1 MDTKN
6 PGERDSTGFFCK
18 RRWRRGS
25 DLSALLARSN
35 ARIGHGRRLAGI
47 SFNLCLARRSAWAST
62 QRIGLRALRK
72 VNEANGLKAARFIME
87 GSAASVFDI

>member
-1 MDTKN
+1 
-6 PGERDSTGFFCK
+6 
-18 RRWRRGS
+18 
-25 DLSALLARSN
+25 
-35 ARIGHGRRLAGI
+35 LAGI

-72 VNEANGLKAARFIME
+72 VNEANGLKAARFIMA